1 MHCGCG
7 MNLQEMN
14 ILKANAILPI
24 RDDKTLDIYISLSRV
39 TYSAKRKAYPE
50 TFFEIIRCFTSSKG

>member
-7 MNLQEMN
+7 KNLQEMN

-39 TYSAKRKAYPE
+39 TYSAKRKADPE

>member
-1 MHCGCG
+1 
-7 MNLQEMN
+7 MN

-39 TYSAKRKAYPE
+39 TYSAKRKADPE